1 VKYQKKSVDVLGK
14 EITYIEAGNVDADP
28 IVFLHGNP
36 TSSYLW
42 RNVIPHL
49 EKLGRCIAPD
59 LIGMGDSEKLPA
71 SFGATRYNFH
81 VHYEY
86 LRATLEALDVNEKVT
101 LVLHDWGSVLGFHWA
116 NQYKEKVKA
125 IVYMEALVMPI
136 EWDDMPEGARG
147 IFKAFRSEKGEDLI
161 LERNAF
167 VEKLLT
173 TSVMRDLT
181 EEEMTEYRKPF
192 LTPEDRQPTLNW
204 PRSIPIGGQPVDVM
218 KVMNGYGEWL
228 SQSNDLPKL
237 FVNAKP
243 GTMLIGRQREF
254 CQGWPNQQEVTVK
267 GLHYLQED
275 SPDEIGVAVAEFVSS
290 L

>member
-1 VKYQKKSVDVLGK
+1 MKYQKKSVDVLGK